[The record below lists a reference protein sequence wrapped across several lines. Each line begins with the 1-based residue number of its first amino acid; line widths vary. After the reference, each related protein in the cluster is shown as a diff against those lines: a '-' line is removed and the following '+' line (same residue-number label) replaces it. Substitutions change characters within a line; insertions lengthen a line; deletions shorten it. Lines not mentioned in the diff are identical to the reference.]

1 MSRRPSEVLAA
12 TTESLDRVATVLV
25 ARLADMTEA
34 SVAWPSSQGTDL
46 GPGFVNVTFCEIHEK
61 DRCECGEG
69 VPVARIKDPTGEA
82 AMAPDRAAAHRRE
95 VERLISTLHRDASRL
110 EQLVGLYSARPASEA
125 ERRATLA
132 DNDREAGCRSCV
144 RTEVAKGVTRWEP
157 VFRDDLCRWCYD
169 WRRGTGVVPSVDELR
184 RHHRGE
190 RIRRP
195 A

>member
-1 MSRRPSEVLAA
+1 MAS
-12 TTESLDRVATVLV
+12 ESLDRVATVLV

-34 SVAWPSSQGTDL
+34 QNGWPASAGWDTTRRGGAHWCWDHERDVFECHRLGASCDGEVVAS
-46 GPGFVNVTFCEIHEK
+46 PG
-61 DRCECGEG
+61 DR
-69 VPVARIKDPTGEA
+69 TGEA
-82 AMAPDRAAAHRRE
+82 ALRKDRAAAHRRE
-95 VERLISTLHRDASRL
+95 VERLIAAVLRDGRRL
-110 EQLVGLYSARPASEA
+110 EQLVGLYSPRPASEA

-144 RTEVAKGVTRWEP
+144 RVEVSKGIARWEP

-169 WRRGTGVVPSVDELR
+169 WRRETGAVPSPAELD